1 MTHRLMN
8 WALAAAICVLAGL
21 VYHLDEPIA
30 ESIQQASLSDAQK
43 QAQAEARRERAA
55 TQLCVRLHGL
65 GVSHSWDADGRL
77 VCKARRGNGQT
88 IVAAGAV

>member
-1 MTHRLMN
+1 MN

-30 ESIQQASLSDAQK
+30 ESIHSLSDAQK